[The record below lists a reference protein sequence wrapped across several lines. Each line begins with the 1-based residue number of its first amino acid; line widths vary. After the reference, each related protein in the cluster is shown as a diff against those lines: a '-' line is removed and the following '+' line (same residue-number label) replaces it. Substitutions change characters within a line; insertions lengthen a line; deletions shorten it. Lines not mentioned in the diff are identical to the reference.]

1 MLRLND
7 ALDMINLKEKGTQH
21 TKSVKL
27 KESTYNVLLDMKI
40 NDPKMK
46 SIDDVIVNTIAT
58 LALMTYKNS

>member
-1 MLRLND
+1 
-7 ALDMINLKEKGTQH
+7 MINLKEKGTQH